1 MDIIEYN
8 IYIYIYIFH
17 NIIEYIWVNYNN
29 SLSWNKASL
38 GIIPLLIIIPGR
50 SEVGIVNTD
59 TYLYSF

>member
-8 IYIYIYIFH
+8 IYIYIFH

>member
-8 IYIYIYIFH
+8 IYIFH